1 MAGLDK
7 NPTKYFADQFDDEE
21 VLFIFRHHPI
31 VMRKGLVFGMLGP
44 LIGVLPAAI
53 HPAYGMSVF
62 FEGLGAGALL
72 GLIIFFPYWIGW
84 YFSIFIVTD
93 QRFIQIK
100 QKGLFTRSV
109 SDLGLHQLQ
118 SVSYEVAGIQE
129 TLLGFGTILMRTYV
143 GDVTIHNVHHP
154 ARIQKKIVGILR
166 DLGISTANFPG
177 TNISTTENNEEVT
190 ETEATE
196 A

>member
-1 MAGLDK
+1 MPGSDI

-21 VLFIFRHHPI
+21 VLFIFRRHPI

-44 LIGVLPAAI
+44 LAGVMPAAI
-53 HPAYGMSVF
+53 HPSYGMSVF
-62 FEGLGAGALL
+62 FEGLGLGALL

-118 SVSYEVAGIQE
+118 SVSYEVSGIQE

-154 ARIQKKIVGILR
+154 ARIQKKIVGTLR
-166 DLGISTANFPG
+166 DLGINTANYPG
-177 TNISTTENNEEVT
+177 SATSITESNEEITETEVT
-190 ETEATE
+190 EA
-196 A
+196 